1 MTNNSSMALDW
12 VERAHNH
19 FPAGSNGE
27 YDLPADLVR
36 VFKRGNGAEIWDSED
51 RRYYDYTMA
60 WGSAL
65 VGHAHP
71 QVVEA
76 NSRQVQNGINFS
88 AMSTNLVELAERL
101 AEITPCLEKMRF
113 VSTGT
118 KATMTCIRIARGV
131 TGKSKVLKFEGAFHG
146 SHIEGVANF
155 FWNNANTLPAAQMTG
170 TGGASVVGDLLISP
184 YNNLEAAEQLIAE
197 YASDLAAVIIDPV
210 QRSILANHEF
220 MQGLR
225 DASAKHGVLLI
236 FDEVVSG
243 FRLGLGGA
251 VEYYGVSPDLLAY
264 GKALG
269 GGMPIA
275 ALGRRTD
282 LMDEVREDRHHT
294 NKYVWAAST
303 TGGRTVTTAAAHA
316 VIDILSLPDSYDHL
330 YKMGKLLRNGIAQ
343 TFSKQGITAQVYDE
357 GPLAQFKLTDTSVV
371 NMETEATGNNQLR
384 RKIDLEL
391 VRQGIFINPMLTKI
405 YVSLAH
411 DEAAVQAYVDA
422 LETAVRIC
430 CT

>member
-1 MTNNSSMALDW
+1 
-12 VERAHNH
+12 
-19 FPAGSNGE
+19 
-27 YDLPADLVR
+27 
-36 VFKRGNGAEIWDSED
+36 
-51 RRYYDYTMA
+51 
-60 WGSAL
+60 
-65 VGHAHP
+65 
-71 QVVEA
+71 
-76 NSRQVQNGINFS
+76 
-88 AMSTNLVELAERL
+88 
-101 AEITPCLEKMRF
+101 MRF

-118 KATMTCIRIARGV
+118 EATITCIRIAMGV

-146 SHIEGVANF
+146 SHVEGVANF

-170 TGGASVVGDLLISP
+170 TGGASAVGDLLISP

-275 ALGRRTD
+275 ALGGRTD

-303 TGGRTVTTAAAHA
+303 TGGGPVITAAAHP
-316 VIDILSLPDSYDHL
+316 VINILSLPDSYDHF

-343 TFSKQGITAQVYDE
+343 TFSKQGITAQV
-357 GPLAQFKLTDTSVV
+357 
-371 NMETEATGNNQLR
+371 
-384 RKIDLEL
+384 
-391 VRQGIFINPMLTKI
+391 
-405 YVSLAH
+405 
-411 DEAAVQAYVDA
+411 
-422 LETAVRIC
+422 TAKDHWHSFN
-430 CT
+430 

>member
-1 MTNNSSMALDW
+1 
-12 VERAHNH
+12 
-19 FPAGSNGE
+19 
-27 YDLPADLVR
+27 
-36 VFKRGNGAEIWDSED
+36 
-51 RRYYDYTMA
+51 
-60 WGSAL
+60 
-65 VGHAHP
+65 
-71 QVVEA
+71 
-76 NSRQVQNGINFS
+76 
-88 AMSTNLVELAERL
+88 
-101 AEITPCLEKMRF
+101 MRF

-118 KATMTCIRIARGV
+118 EATITCIRIAMGV

-146 SHIEGVANF
+146 SHVEGVANF

-170 TGGASVVGDLLISP
+170 TGGASAVGDLLISP

-275 ALGRRTD
+275 ALG
-282 LMDEVREDRHHT
+282 
-294 NKYVWAAST
+294 
-303 TGGRTVTTAAAHA
+303 G
-316 VIDILSLPDSYDHL
+316 
-330 YKMGKLLRNGIAQ
+330 
-343 TFSKQGITAQVYDE
+343 
-357 GPLAQFKLTDTSVV
+357 
-371 NMETEATGNNQLR
+371 
-384 RKIDLEL
+384 
-391 VRQGIFINPMLTKI
+391 
-405 YVSLAH
+405 
-411 DEAAVQAYVDA
+411 
-422 LETAVRIC
+422 
-430 CT
+430 